1 MEQLY
6 IYVSQS
12 GVLNLVNNVK
22 FEGFKKI
29 IYASVYMNKYDSL
42 LH

>member
-12 GVLNLVNNVK
+12 GVLNFVNVK
-22 FEGFKKI
+22 FEGFFFLMHH
-29 IYASVYMNKYDSL
+29 YMNKYNSI